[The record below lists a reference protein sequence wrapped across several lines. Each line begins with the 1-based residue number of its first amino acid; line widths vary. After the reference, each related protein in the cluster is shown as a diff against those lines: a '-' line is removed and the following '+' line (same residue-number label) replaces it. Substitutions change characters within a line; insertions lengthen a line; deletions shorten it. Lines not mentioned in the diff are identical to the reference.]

1 MKPSVKLP
9 LPGPKARALFE
20 RDRAVLSSSNARG
33 YPVMA
38 ERGEGVWVWDVD
50 GNCFLDLM
58 AGIAVNT
65 TGYAHPKVVQAVAE
79 QAARLQHLCF
89 AVIPSEPQIA
99 LAERLNATLGGGYR
113 VFFGNSGTEGI
124 EAAMKLAR
132 YHTRRPFFLA
142 FSGSFHGRSMGA
154 LSLTASSSKYR
165 KGFGNLVPGVSH
177 LPYPNPYRHPD
188 GLKLLRE
195 SLDALFQH
203 TVPAEEVAALFVEP
217 IQGEGGYVVPPQ
229 GFLRML
235 REVCDEHGILLVLD
249 EVQTG
254 AGRTGRF
261 LAAEHEGVK
270 PDIVVMAKGLASGYP
285 LSAVIFREELSSW
298 PSGAHGTTFGGNPV
312 SVAAAHAT
320 LDLLEAGLMDN
331 AAVVGEYLM
340 SKLRA
345 LQSRFP
351 RLGDVRGMGLMIGLE
366 FVADPRAKTPDPA
379 LRDKVVQR
387 CYEKGLLVLG
397 AGPSAMRLAP
407 PLILSQEEA
416 DTAVELFTQALEDVL
431 EPTKA

>member
-9 LPGPKARALFE
+9 FPGPNARALFE
-20 RDRAVLSSSNARG
+20 RDKAVLSTSNARG

-38 ERGEGVWVWDVD
+38 ERGEGSWVWDVD

-65 TGYAHPKVVQAVAE
+65 TGYAHPKVVQAVTE

-99 LAERLNATLGGGYR
+99 LAERLSGKLGGGYR

-154 LSLTASSSKYR
+154 LSLTASNSKYR

-188 GLKLLRE
+188 ALERLRK
-195 SLDALFQH
+195 SLDDLFQH
-203 TVPAEEVAALFVEP
+203 TVPAEDVAAIFVEP
-217 IQGEGGYVVPPQ
+217 IQGEGGYIVPPQ
-229 GFLRML
+229 GFLKLL

-270 PDIVVMAKGLASGYP
+270 PDVVVMAKGLASGYP
-285 LSAVIFREELSSW
+285 LSAVIFREEVSSW

-320 LDLLEAGLMDN
+320 LDLLDAGLTEN
-331 AAVVGEYLM
+331 AARVGEYLM
-340 SKLRA
+340 GRLRA
-345 LQSRFP
+345 LQPRFP
-351 RLGDVRGMGLMIGLE
+351 RLGDVRGKGLMIGLE
-366 FVADPRAKTPDPA
+366 FVADPQTKTPDPA

-407 PLILSQEEA
+407 PLILTQEEA